1 MLDFL
6 HERWKTVD
14 YTSNEIYEKVWEKF
28 LTFIIDYVTK
38 LKKTAETPTELMIL
52 PTPTKE

>member
-1 MLDFL
+1 MLDLL

-14 YTSNEIYEKVWEKF
+14 YNSNEIYEKVWEKF

-38 LKKTAETPTELMIL
+38 LKKNNETPTELMSL
-52 PTPTKE
+52 GASPKE